1 MRNELARAA
10 TGIGQAQTKDDVVEA
25 GLEQLQ
31 KRLAGHAAFAQCVLE
46 NPPELS
52 FQQSVLVTQ
61 LLFLTKRNG
70 VIGLFPSRTSRP
82 MHPWRIILPLERFR
96 GPEKR
101 HAIAATNFGFWS
113 GVSAHGNVK
122 IVDLLNC

>member
-1 MRNELARAA
+1 MAVGNELTRAA
-10 TGIGQAQTKDDVVEA
+10 AGIGQAQTKDDVVEA

-31 KRLAGHAAFAQCVLE
+31 KRFAGHAAFAQCVLE

-70 VIGLFPSRTSRP
+70 VIGLFPSRTFRP
-82 MHPWRIILPLERFR
+82 MHPGRIIFPLERFR
-96 GPEKR
+96 WPEKR
-101 HAIAATNFGFWS
+101 HAVAATNFGFWS
-113 GVSAHGNVK
+113 GVSAHGK
-122 IVDLLNC
+122 R